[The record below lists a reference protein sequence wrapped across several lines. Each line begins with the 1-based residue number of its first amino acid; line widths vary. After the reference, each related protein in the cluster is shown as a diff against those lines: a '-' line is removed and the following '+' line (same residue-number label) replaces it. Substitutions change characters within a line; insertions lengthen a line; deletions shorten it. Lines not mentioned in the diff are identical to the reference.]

1 MIGKFNII
9 LQQTLNVLKKYFT
22 NIIFVTIITNE
33 IHTEMNTQ

>member
-9 LQQTLNVLKKYFT
+9 LQQTLNVLKYFT